1 MGNRVDSKPREWK
14 QGYFPLVISKLEL
27 EDSNTYDCEVNGKK
41 QSVELLVYK
50 LTASPNTRRLLSG
63 QSLNLTLQGPPGQA
77 PSVQWQRPGS
87 QSPQPGGPALSVAH
101 VQLQDSG
108 TWTCTVSQAQK
119 MLKFH
124 VNVLVLGFQPGPS
137 TLYARENQLVL
148 LTFPLNSQVEALTG
162 TLSWQGWRDPPPPQR
177 WANFS
182 RKETKMSFEQVS
194 KEPQLLM
201 QEKLPLNF
209 TLPRALPRYAGT
221 FRLDLQ
227 LLSGRLSR
235 EVKLVVMRVATTQ
248 HNVTCEVRGPDSASL
263 MLTLRW
269 RNQTKASG
277 QQGLVK
283 VQNPEAGTWQCEL
296 VGNAGLL
303 LTSAVEVSPVA
314 LRTSPMNLALFVGGA
329 VGFLLLTGFCIFCCV
344 WWQHRRRQTQRM
356 SQIKRLL
363 SERKTCQCSH
373 RLQKARGFL

>member
-1 MGNRVDSKPREWK
+1 MTWGPPLGCLLLGLQLALLPARARELVLGRAGDSAELPCRGPGSASFTWKLQSQDTPIAKNKGDILLRGLTSMGNRVDSKPREWK
-14 QGYFPLVISKLEL
+14 EGKFPLVISKLEL

-41 QSVELLVYK
+41 QSVQLLVYK
-50 LTASPNTRRLLSG
+50 LTASPDTRRLLSG

-87 QSPQPGGPALSVAH
+87 QSPQPGGPVLSVAH

-119 MLKFH
+119 TLKFH

-137 TLYARENQLVL
+137 TLYARENQPVL

-162 TLSWQGWRDPPPPQR
+162 TLSWHGWRDPSPPHH

-221 FRLDLQ
+221 FLLDLQ

-235 EVKLVVMRVATTQ
+235 EVKLVVMR
-248 HNVTCEVRGPDSASL
+248 
-263 MLTLRW
+263 
-269 RNQTKASG
+269 
-277 QQGLVK
+277 
-283 VQNPEAGTWQCEL
+283 
-296 VGNAGLL
+296 
-303 LTSAVEVSPVA
+303 VSPVA

-363 SERKTCQCSH
+363 SERKTCQCS
-373 RLQKARGFL
+373 Q